1 MQIATKK
8 VLDEITSDDDLEE
21 LVYTIIDACPYD
33 FEFIPTIASFKYLSY
48 FDYTF

>member
-1 MQIATKK
+1 MQIATN
-8 VLDEITSDDDLEE
+8 DNIEE

-33 FEFIPTIASFKYLSY
+33 FEFIHTIASFKYLSY